1 MTGASGGDLIGHL
14 AAGAP
19 VVLDGG
25 LGTHLAARGQDVTG
39 ALWSAAVLREHPDA
53 VRAAHEDFFRAG
65 AEAATACSY
74 QVSEQALAHV
84 GADPAE
90 AADLIRTSVRLAR
103 EAAEITPAAPGTPD
117 RRWVL
122 ASVGPYGACP
132 GVRGSE
138 YDADHGL
145 GVAELAAW
153 HHPRLQVL
161 ADAGADALIIETVP
175 GIAEVEA
182 LLEGIEG
189 LGVPTLLAVTIAGR
203 ALRDGTPLADLA
215 ELVRGSRAVAAL
227 GVNCC
232 SPGDAIAAM
241 RTLTERTE
249 LPLLAYPNSGE
260 DWDREARTWI
270 APVARAG
277 MSAAEAAPVLRDTG
291 AQLIGGCCR
300 VGPAEITTI
309 ARAVRER

>member
-1 MTGASGGDLIGHL
+1 MTGAADGDLSEHL
-14 AAGAP
+14 AAGAR

-25 LGTHLAARGQDVTG
+25 LGTHLAERGQDVTG
-39 ALWSAAVLREHPDA
+39 ELWSAAVLREHPEA
-53 VRAAHEDFFRAG
+53 VRSAHEDFFRAG
-65 AEAATACSY
+65 AEVAIACSY

-84 GADPAE
+84 GADPSE
-90 AADLIRTSVRLAR
+90 AADLLRTSVRLAR
-103 EAAEITPAAPGTPD
+103 EAAGIAPAAPAAPD

-138 YDADHGL
+138 YDARHGI

-153 HHPRLQVL
+153 HRPRLQVL

-182 LLEGIEG
+182 LLGAIEG
-189 LGVPTLLAVTIAGR
+189 LGAPVLLSVTIAGR
-203 ALRDGTPLADLA
+203 ALRDGTALADLA
-215 ELVRGSRAVAAL
+215 ELVRGSGAVAAL

-232 SPGDAIAAM
+232 TPRDAIAAM
-241 RTLTERTE
+241 RTLAEHTE

-260 DWDREARTWI
+260 AWDRGARSWI
-270 APVARAG
+270 APEG
-277 MSAAEAAPVLRDTG
+277 TTGLSAAEAAPMLLDAG
-291 AQLIGGCCR
+291 AQLVGGCCR
-300 VGPAEITTI
+300 VGPPEIATI
-309 ARAVRER
+309 ARAVRGR